1 MVQAVSREFEKHPP
15 QLLNESPSTPQHCRN
30 GNSQEPKAPDR
41 RIIVSPVTVQQDVFG
56 LQALSLE
63 DLNRLNYD
71 EDYRETFIEKLGFV
85 QNQSNE
91 MDQLMNQIE
100 AIATDNLAKKKLI
113 EERKSKLEDMYLEF
127 KELGDKYE
135 ASNQKYQKK
144 SEDFSPQ
151 HIKELLQIAVS
162 AADTRSDEEAH
173 KFLSGDSDV
182 SSFLTNFIE
191 SRKSYTM
198 RKAKEERLIQ
208 QLTALERAAF

>member
-1 MVQAVSREFEKHPP
+1 MQAISREFEKHPP
-15 QLLNESPSTPQHCRN
+15 LLLNEAPSTPQHCRN

-41 RIIVSPVTVQQDVFG
+41 RIIASPVTVEEDVFG

-63 DLNRLNYD
+63 DLSRLNCD
-71 EDYRETFIEKLGFV
+71 EDYLEIFIEKLGFV
-85 QNQSNE
+85 QKQSNK
-91 MDQLMNQIE
+91 MDQLMGEIE

-113 EERKSKLEDMYLEF
+113 EERKSKLEGMYLEF
-127 KELGDKYE
+127 KELGDRYD
-135 ASNQKYQKK
+135 ASNQKYQKI

-173 KFLSGDSDV
+173 KFLAGDSDV
-182 SSFLTNFIE
+182 GSFLNNFIE
-191 SRKSYTM
+191 SKKSYTM
-198 RKAKEERLIQ
+198 RKAKEDRLVQ